1 MLAIRCYTRFSP
13 IQGLVVRKDVEAV
26 PPDVY
31 DLFEDWYGKSWGS
44 QKLLRN
50 FIIDDAEPPVNEI
63 ELW

>member
-1 MLAIRCYTRFSP
+1 M
-13 IQGLVVRKDVEAV
+13 VRKDVEAV